1 VPPDDFFDE
10 DWEEPSRTQDTAI
23 TRPDADGEERTRGGA
38 QGPDQTARPRQ
49 PRPPQRKRPARSGGR
64 RTPQM
69 PKLPRL
75 PGFTGGGGAGGGGA
89 ASLPD
94 LEYRR
99 LAGLA
104 IGIIAVIVVLVLL
117 ARSCSGSSAKSSN
130 ENYVT
135 DLTTKVLKPSDAV
148 AHSFHS
154 TLDLRAASLSQLQK
168 SINTD
173 LTQMRAIRSQAAA
186 LKPTK
191 QLEPYQPALLQA
203 LQLRVTGLDCFS
215 QNLSSAWSLKTA
227 QAAGQQLYQCMGQ
240 LLSSDYVYADFFA
253 DGANSELKKL
263 GAAGVPTSQFL
274 RTSDLDL
281 MTPKGIGQAIQ
292 ALHPGAVK
300 GLHGTQLV
308 SVVAAPSGKTLEP
321 GPVNQVLGNSQLVF
335 VASVKNSGHFA
346 EVGVNVQL
354 KLKPPAGKG
363 TAIVK
368 KQTIARIAPG
378 ATEQVHFAGLFAST
392 QTAPNYSIVYTLT
405 VTSEKVPGEHNTSNN
420 VQSFPVLFKLS

>member
-1 VPPDDFFDE
+1 MP
-10 DWEEPSRTQDTAI
+10 
-23 TRPDADGEERTRGGA
+23 
-38 QGPDQTARPRQ
+38 
-49 PRPPQRKRPARSGGR
+49 K
-64 RTPQM
+64 M
-69 PKLPRL
+69 PKLPWL
-75 PGFTGGGGAGGGGA
+75 SGGGA

-130 ENYVT
+130 ENYVN
-135 DLTTKVLKPSDAV
+135 DLTAKVLRPSDAV
-148 AHSFHS
+148 ARSFHQ
-154 TLDLRAASLSQLQK
+154 TLGLRAASLTQLQH
-168 SINTD
+168 SIDTD
-173 LTQMRAIRSQAAA
+173 LSRMRAIRSQAAA

-191 QLEPYQPALLQA
+191 QLELYQPALLQA
-203 LQLRVTGLDCFS
+203 FQLRVTGLDCFS
-215 QNLSSAWSLKTA
+215 QNLSAAWNLKTA
-227 QAAGQQLYQCMGQ
+227 RASGNQLYQCMGQ

-274 RTSDLDL
+274 RTSDLEL

-292 ALHPGAVK
+292 ALHPGAVR

-308 SVVAAPSGKTLEP
+308 SVVATPGDKTLEP
-321 GPVNQVLGNSQLVF
+321 GPVNQITGNDQLVF
-335 VASVKNSGHFA
+335 VATIKNSGHFA

-363 TAIVK
+363 KTIVK

-378 ATEQVHFAGLFAST
+378 ASEQVRFEGLFASS
-392 QTAPNYSIVYTLT
+392 QTAPLYSTTYTLT
-405 VTSEKVPGEHNTSNN
+405 VTSVKVPGEHNTSNN
-420 VQSFPVLFKLS
+420 TQSFPVFFKLS

>member
-23 TRPDADGEERTRGGA
+23 TRPSGDGEERTRGGA
-38 QGPDQTARPRQ
+38 PQPEQGAPPRQ
-49 PRPPQRKRPARSGGR
+49 PRPPQRKRPGRSGGR
-64 RTPQM
+64 QMPKM
-69 PKLPRL
+69 PKLPR
-75 PGFTGGGGAGGGGA
+75 FSGGGGG

-135 DLTTKVLKPSDAV
+135 DLTAKVLRPSDNV
-148 AHSFHS
+148 ARSFHR

-168 SINTD
+168 SIDTD
-173 LTQMRAIRSQAAA
+173 LSQMRAIRSQAAA

-191 QLEPYQPALLQA
+191 QLEPFQPALLQA

-215 QNLSSAWSLKTA
+215 QNLSSAWQLRTA
-227 QAAGQQLYQCMGQ
+227 VAAGNLLYQCMGQ

-274 RTSDLDL
+274 RTSDLQL

-292 ALHPGAVK
+292 ALHPGAVH
-300 GLHGTQLV
+300 GLHGTQMV
-308 SVVAAPSGKTLEP
+308 SVVALPSAKTLEP
-321 GPVNQVLGNSQLVF
+321 GPEVQIKGDSQLVF

-354 KLKPPAGKG
+354 KLKPPSGKG
-363 TAIVK
+363 KPIVK
-368 KQTIARIAPG
+368 TETIERIAPG
-378 ATEQVHFAGLFAST
+378 ATEQVRFEGLFAST
-392 QTAPNYSIVYTLT
+392 QSAPNYSTPYTLT

-420 VQSFPVLFKLS
+420 VLSFRVVFTLAS